1 MVEFREFWRWECRCQ
16 HYIQTFVLTVFS
28 WLLYC
33 WALSEVAQTGTGLA
47 EKKGLIYTS
56 GQAFHS
62 RKAISDLKERGGGGV
77 GYPGVGKLRGWG
89 R

>member
-1 MVEFREFWRWECRCQ
+1 MQVSTP
-16 HYIQTFVLTVFS
+16 QTFLLTVFS

-56 GQAFHS
+56 AQAFHP
-62 RKAISDLKERGGGGV
+62 RKAIPGLMGRGGGV
-77 GYPGVGKLRGWG
+77 G
-89 R
+89 

>member
-1 MVEFREFWRWECRCQ
+1 MGMQVS
-16 HYIQTFVLTVFS
+16 TFQISLLTVFS

-56 GQAFHS
+56 SQAFHP
-62 RKAISDLKERGGGGV
+62 RKAISGIRERGGGV
-77 GYPGVGKLRGWG
+77 E
-89 R
+89 